1 MFSTEIYIKPC
12 QSVQFK
18 DEIPYNTKDDT
29 QSITAQEQVQT
40 RSMQVTGAIAFC
52 LLWQPQAPYT
62 SRT

>member
-1 MFSTEIYIKPC
+1 MTHK
-12 QSVQFK
+12 VKFK
-18 DEIPYNTKDDT
+18 DEIPYNTKDVT